1 MTRLFKAL
9 FLVLSFMLV
18 VPVFSVA
25 QSAEDIELAKQLARQ
40 RGYSEAQINEMV
52 KKQQGGA
59 PASSSAS
66 VSSAVNRN
74 ATVAVD
80 EKSAYGVAG
89 DEGVVVIHSENT
101 DTGAGSGIFGH
112 YVFKTKNLNF
122 VPSYNIPTPQNY
134 KLSAGDELVID
145 VWGAVVTNISA
156 EVSPEGSVYIPD
168 LGPVYVYGQTIAQAE
183 KHLKNYLSKIY
194 SGLSEDVP
202 DTFMKLSLGK
212 IKSVTINVLGDVEKP
227 GSYTLPSLSSIA
239 SALYL
244 AGGPNGLG
252 TIRDI
257 RLYRN
262 NKLISTLDVYDYIM
276 TGNFAN
282 NVRLEDNDVII
293 VKPYSNFVTIAGGV
307 KRPMQYEMKD
317 GETLADLFR
326 YSGGFANG
334 AYTGAVQVD
343 RRKADANI
351 DGPVSQTFNVEESD
365 FATFVLKDGDAVSVR
380 TNNDRFTN
388 KVSISGPVW
397 RPGSYSIS
405 DTLQTLKQLLVVA
418 GGLREDAYL
427 AKAFITRLGEDRN
440 KEQVSFA
447 LSDVIL
453 GAQDIALMPDD
464 QVHIYTIEQ
473 LQPAQSV
480 SVAGEVNSPGNFEYR
495 EGMTLGDVILMA
507 RGTTN
512 AATLE
517 KVDIARRI
525 DNKAQPENLSNLS
538 DTIALLMTYNL
549 LKNPADAD
557 VKLEPFDMVFVR
569 RSVFYKPQEGISID
583 GEVNY
588 PGTYVVEKNT
598 VRLSDVVKMAEGF
611 NKDAYVE
618 GAKLTR
624 VLTPEEVQRLQIA
637 MEIARKQADDSTTF
651 EYMNVGD
658 RFTIAIDLAQAV
670 ASPGSEADIV
680 LRAGDIISVPKYNNT
695 VKISGG
701 VLCPNTVS
709 YHKSMNF
716 REYINGAGGYLKEAV
731 KGKVYMVHMN
741 GSVASKGSRNFV
753 VKPGTE
759 IVVPMRERKRNPQA
773 LAAIMGVATSTA
785 SLAAMVATIVSVTK

>member
-1 MTRLFKAL
+1 
-9 FLVLSFMLV
+9 
-18 VPVFSVA
+18 
-25 QSAEDIELAKQLARQ
+25 
-40 RGYSEAQINEMV
+40 
-52 KKQQGGA
+52 
-59 PASSSAS
+59 
-66 VSSAVNRN
+66 
-74 ATVAVD
+74 
-80 EKSAYGVAG
+80 
-89 DEGVVVIHSENT
+89 
-101 DTGAGSGIFGH
+101 
-112 YVFKTKNLNF
+112 
-122 VPSYNIPTPQNY
+122 
-134 KLSAGDELVID
+134 
-145 VWGAVVTNISA
+145 
-156 EVSPEGSVYIPD
+156 
-168 LGPVYVYGQTIAQAE
+168 
-183 KHLKNYLSKIY
+183 
-194 SGLSEDVP
+194 
-202 DTFMKLSLGK
+202 
-212 IKSVTINVLGDVEKP
+212 
-227 GSYTLPSLSSIA
+227 
-239 SALYL
+239 
-244 AGGPNGLG
+244 
-252 TIRDI
+252 
-257 RLYRN
+257 
-262 NKLISTLDVYDYIM
+262 
-276 TGNFAN
+276 
-282 NVRLEDNDVII
+282 
-293 VKPYSNFVTIAGGV
+293 
-307 KRPMQYEMKD
+307 
-317 GETLADLFR
+317 
-326 YSGGFANG
+326 
-334 AYTGAVQVD
+334 
-343 RRKADANI
+343 
-351 DGPVSQTFNVEESD
+351 
-365 FATFVLKDGDAVSVR
+365 
-380 TNNDRFTN
+380 
-388 KVSISGPVW
+388 
-397 RPGSYSIS
+397 
-405 DTLQTLKQLLVVA
+405 
-418 GGLREDAYL
+418 
-427 AKAFITRLGEDRN
+427 
-440 KEQVSFA
+440 
-447 LSDVIL
+447 
-453 GAQDIALMPDD
+453 
-464 QVHIYTIEQ
+464 
-473 LQPAQSV
+473 
-480 SVAGEVNSPGNFEYR
+480 
-495 EGMTLGDVILMA
+495 MTLGDVILMA

-538 DTIALLMTYNL
+538 DTIAVLMTYNL

-598 VRLSDVVKMAEGF
+598 VRLSDVVKKAEGF

-701 VLCPNTVS
+701 VLYPNTVS